1 MNIYTL
7 ILYVV
12 VILIFLWRIT
22 HGFKMGMV
30 YELSSTISIIIA
42 VVVGRILFRSYNAF
56 VMEKYGVAISSILLL
71 AVVFGIYKIIR
82 LIIMA
87 LKLFSK
93 LPVIK
98 GVDRLL
104 GILAGIIEAFVMI
117 ILFIGL
123 VKNLLGM

>member
-1 MNIYTL
+1 M
-7 ILYVV
+7 
-12 VILIFLWRIT
+12 
-22 HGFKMGMV
+22 
-30 YELSSTISIIIA
+30 
-42 VVVGRILFRSYNAF
+42 VGRILFRSYNAF

>member
-7 ILYVV
+7 VLYVV